1 MKQLL
6 KLVLELGPLVIF
18 FFANAQFG
26 IFTATAIFM
35 AAVSISLT
43 ASWLLL
49 KKVATMPL
57 ITGVFVMVFG
67 GLTIYLE
74 NETFIKVK
82 PTIVNLL
89 FAVILFGGLHYRRS
103 FLKIVFEEAFAL
115 TEFGWRKL
123 TVHWAC
129 FFVFL
134 AILNEIVWRNF
145 STDFWV
151 SFKVFGLMPLT
162 ILFAVSQVGLLQ
174 KHELV
179 NKEDPPG
186 ARKSAVGRGE

>member
-1 MKQLL
+1 MKQVL
-6 KLVLELGPLVIF
+6 KLVLELGPLIIF
-18 FFANAQFG
+18 FLANAQFG
-26 IFTATAIFM
+26 IFTATAVFM
-35 AAVSISLT
+35 AAVLISLT
-43 ASWLLL
+43 ASWLVL

-89 FAVILFGGLHYRRS
+89 FAGILFGGLYYRRS
-103 FLKIVFEEAFAL
+103 FLKIVFEEAFSL
-115 TEFGWRKL
+115 TELGWRKL

-129 FFVFL
+129 FFVIL
-134 AILNEIVWRNF
+134 AILNEIVWRSF

-186 ARKSAVGRGE
+186 DRKSAAGQSE